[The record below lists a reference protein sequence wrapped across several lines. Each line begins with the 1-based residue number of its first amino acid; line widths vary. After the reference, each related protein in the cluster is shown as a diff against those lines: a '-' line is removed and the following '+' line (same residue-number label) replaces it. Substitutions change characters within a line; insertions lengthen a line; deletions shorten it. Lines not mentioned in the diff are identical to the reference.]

1 MIAHIDHEKE
11 TQAKTSSAWDDI
23 LNFQNQLSD
32 EEQILQSSVKSYCR
46 DKLLPRIVSDNRN
59 ENFDRSIFT
68 EMGKLGIL
76 GSYLNGYGC
85 AGSNFVSYGLIAREI
100 ERIDSAYRSIMSVQ
114 TSLVMLPIYKFGSE
128 DQKQEYLPRLA
139 SGELIGCFG
148 LTEPDAGSDP
158 SSMKTNAVKVKGGYV
173 INGTK
178 TWISNAPHA
187 DVAIVWAKDES
198 GKIKGFIIDRD
209 SEGLSTP
216 KIEGKLSLR
225 ASATGQIILEN
236 VFCDDSK
243 ILPNVSGLRGPFEC
257 LNSARYGIS
266 WGVLGAAE
274 FCLETARQY
283 ALDRIMFGKPIAA
296 TQLVQSKLVDMQTEI
311 TLGLQAALRIGRLM
325 DNQQSDANM
334 ISFIKRNNVAK
345 SLEVARNSRDI
356 LGGNGISDEYHVMR
370 HMVNL
375 ETVKTYEG
383 THDVHTLI
391 LGRNLT
397 GIQAF
402 K

>member
-1 MIAHIDHEKE
+1 MVINIHEKE

-274 FCLETARQY
+274 FCLETSRQY

-345 SLEVARNSRDI
+345 SLEVARTSRDI

>member
-1 MIAHIDHEKE
+1 MVINIHEKE
-11 TQAKTSSAWDDI
+11 KQAKTSSAWDDI

-46 DKLLPRIVSDNRN
+46 DKLLPRIVNDNRN

-128 DQKQEYLPRLA
+128 DQKQEYLPGLA

-158 SSMKTNAVKVKGGYV
+158 SSMKTNAVKVKGGYL